1 MSEAKLLV
9 IGDKNIIFGFG
20 LLGIEGWIAHSA
32 EEAQEML
39 EQAVSEHEAE
49 IILVSAQWAA
59 ALRAQMDK
67 RMSAS
72 STPIVLDLPSSTPDE
87 TGQTDRRGLLQQVL
101 GIQLE
106 PLRVTE
112 EDRIGKGMS
121 PSRPPN

>member
-106 PLRVTE
+106 PLRATE